1 MSDPSFGI
9 VVVED
14 EGHIRRFIR
23 LALESEGFQVFEAD
37 GVRRGCAEYLVDK

>member
-14 EGHIRRFIR
+14 EAISAASSGWPSKAR
-23 LALESEGFQVFEAD
+23 GFRSSRPTAC
-37 GVRRGCAEYLVDK
+37 GVD